1 MKLKDKVNEWVMEKV
16 KNPETK
22 AKVVSKWNESVNIP
36 ILTEKTEEKIFSAIY
51 DAVVNVFEKV
61 FNDADRG

>member
-61 FNDADRG
+61 FNEED

>member
-1 MKLKDKVNEWVMEKV
+1 MKLKEKVNEWVMDKV

-22 AKVVSKWNESVNIP
+22 AKVVAKWNESVNIP

-61 FNDADRG
+61 FDEEE